1 MSGTLPKWLEAWL
14 GAGSAGSG
22 EGTLWSLRD
31 SWPLPPWA
39 TVLLVVFSVAFMF
52 FCYLREAGNASRSM
66 RLILASMRSLLVFII
81 LFMLAQFM
89 LSLERTGLPYVVV
102 LVDDSQS
109 MGIEDRYNDEKIR
122 ATVAHELAAAGLD
135 KPSRLNVAKSV
146 LLADNAML
154 LRAIDESYKLKLYY
168 LDDTVRGQSGTV
180 DQLAANLSKLAPTGE
195 STRLGQGVRTVLNDL
210 RGTPPTAIVILSD
223 GINTEGDSLSDAASY
238 ARRKGVPLFTIAL
251 GSETPVH
258 DLELSDLLVDDVVF
272 VDDVVNF
279 EFNLTA
285 TGYAGRT
292 VEVTLHERG
301 KDTPLASIRATANP
315 DGKPQKLRIPYR
327 PTQVGEFEYVVE
339 VERLKDELHA
349 DNNRQQRLVSVRK
362 EQIRVLFVQSYP
374 NFEFRYLK
382 EMLRR
387 DSTVELKTV
396 LQEADLQYAE
406 TDKTA
411 LRVFP
416 ERKEDL
422 FEYDVILFGDVDP
435 AFLSSTAMQNIAAF
449 VTEKGG
455 GVVLVAG
462 PLFTP
467 QAYRDTPLAN
477 LVPIDFNNA
486 VGPDA
491 SESITDGFQVIPT
504 ELGASMPPLQLG
516 DTIDETAE
524 IWRKLPPLYWLFE
537 APTLKP
543 AARVLA
549 ESSGRA
555 GNKLPVICLQ
565 YVGAGKVLFH
575 ATDET
580 WRWRYRVGDVF
591 FARYWVQTL
600 RYLSRSK
607 LLGKDRSAELAADR
621 REYRRGESARL
632 WVRFLDDR
640 KAPEQDDG
648 VTVIIEQEGQQNRR
662 VQLHRNPASRG
673 MFEGLLS
680 KPPVGKYHAW
690 IATPALEGGGTPV
703 DFRVVPAP
711 GEFERVQMELAEMK
725 RAAELTKGH
734 WYTTIDTSKLLS
746 DLPPGQPVP
755 IETLPPIMLWN
766 QWPLLLTFLMLI
778 VGEWMLRKRLGM
790 L

>member
-1 MSGTLPKWLEAWL
+1 M
-14 GAGSAGSG
+14 
-22 EGTLWSLRD
+22 
-31 SWPLPPWA
+31 
-39 TVLLVVFSVAFMF
+39 
-52 FCYLREAGNASRSM
+52 
-66 RLILASMRSLLVFII
+66 
-81 LFMLAQFM
+81 
-89 LSLERTGLPYVVV
+89 
-102 LVDDSQS
+102 
-109 MGIEDRYNDEKIR
+109 
-122 ATVAHELAAAGLD
+122 
-135 KPSRLNVAKSV
+135 
-146 LLADNAML
+146 
-154 LRAIDESYKLKLYY
+154 
-168 LDDTVRGQSGTV
+168 
-180 DQLAANLSKLAPTGE
+180 
-195 STRLGQGVRTVLNDL
+195 
-210 RGTPPTAIVILSD
+210 
-223 GINTEGDSLSDAASY
+223 
-238 ARRKGVPLFTIAL
+238 
-251 GSETPVH
+251 
-258 DLELSDLLVDDVVF
+258 
-272 VDDVVNF
+272 
-279 EFNLTA
+279 
-285 TGYAGRT
+285 
-292 VEVTLHERG
+292 
-301 KDTPLASIRATANP
+301 
-315 DGKPQKLRIPYR
+315 
-327 PTQVGEFEYVVE
+327 
-339 VERLKDELHA
+339 
-349 DNNRQQRLVSVRK
+349 SVRK

-382 EMLRR
+382 EMLHR
-387 DSTVELKTV
+387 DSTIELKTV

-435 AFLSSTAMQNIAAF
+435 AFLEQYGHAEHRGLRHRKGRWPGARRRPAVHAAGLPRF
-449 VTEKGG
+449 AAGESDSHRFQRRWRARHQRIDHRRFSGRPDRVGRCHAP
-455 GVVLVAG
+455 VAIG
-462 PLFTP
+462 RHDRRNG
-467 QAYRDTPLAN
+467 RDLA
-477 LVPIDFNNA
+477 
-486 VGPDA
+486 
-491 SESITDGFQVIPT
+491 Q
-504 ELGASMPPLQLG
+504 
-516 DTIDETAE
+516 
-524 IWRKLPPLYWLFE
+524 LPPLYWMFD

-549 ESSGRA
+549 ESSSRA
-555 GNKLPVICLQ
+555 GHKLPVICLQ

-621 REYRRGESARL
+621 REYRRGESVRL

-690 IATPALEGGGTPV
+690 IATPALEGGGTPI

-711 GEFERVQMELAEMK
+711 GEFERVQMELAELK
-725 RAAELTKGH
+725 RAAELTKGR

-755 IETLPPIMLWN
+755 IETLPPIVLWN
-766 QWPLLLTFLMLI
+766 QWPLLMIFLTLI
-778 VGEWMLRKRLGM
+778 VGEWVIRKRKGM

>member
-1 MSGTLPKWLEAWL
+1 MSGSFPKWLESWL

-22 EGTLWSLRD
+22 EGTLWILRD

-39 TVLLVVFSVAFMF
+39 TVLLIVFSVAFMF
-52 FCYLREAGNASRSM
+52 FCYLREAGNVSRGI
-66 RLILASMRSLLVFII
+66 RLTLATIRSLLVCII

-102 LVDDSQS
+102 MVDDSQS
-109 MGIEDRYNDEKIR
+109 MGIEDRYNEEKVR
-122 ATVAHELAAAGLD
+122 AAIAHELATAGLE

-154 LRAIDESYKLKLYY
+154 LRAIDERYKLKLYY
-168 LDDTVRGQSGTV
+168 LDDTVRAQSGNV
-180 DQLAANLSKLAPTGE
+180 DQLASNLSKLEPTGE
-195 STRLGQGVRTVLNDL
+195 STRLGQGIRTVLNDL
-210 RGTPPTAIVILSD
+210 RGTPPTAIILLSD
-223 GINTEGDSLSDAASY
+223 GINTEGDSLVRC
-238 ARRKGVPLFTIAL
+238 RRLRPPQRRSAVHVAL

-279 EFNLTA
+279 EFNLTT

-292 VEVTLHERG
+292 VEITLHERG
-301 KDTPLASIRATANP
+301 KDTALASIRATANP

-339 VERLKDELHA
+339 VERLGDELHA

-362 EQIRVLFVQSYP
+362 EQIRVLLVQSYP

-382 EMLRR
+382 EMLHR
-387 DSTVELKTV
+387 DSTIELKTV
-396 LQEADLQYAE
+396 LQESDLQYAE

-467 QAYRDTPLAN
+467 QAYRDSPLAN
-477 LVPIDFNNA
+477 LVPIDFNGA
-486 VGPDA
+486 VGPDPG
-491 SESITDGFQVIPT
+491 ESITDGFQVIPT

-537 APTLKP
+537 AADIETGRP
-543 AARVLA
+543 
-549 ESSGRA
+549 RA
-555 GNKLPVICLQ
+555 GRKLRPRRQQAAGHLSAICRSRQGL
-565 YVGAGKVLFH
+565 VPCHGRNLAL
-575 ATDET
+575 A
-580 WRWRYRVGDVF
+580 
-591 FARYWVQTL
+591 
-600 RYLSRSK
+600 LSRGGRLLRP
-607 LLGKDRSAELAADR
+607 LLGANAALPQSLEAAGQRPLGRIGSRSPGVSPR
-621 REYRRGESARL
+621 RIRPAVGPFSRRSQSA
-632 WVRFLDDR
+632 
-640 KAPEQDDG
+640 EQDDG

-755 IETLPPIMLWN
+755 IETLPPIVLWN
-766 QWPLLLTFLMLI
+766 QWPLLLIFLTLI
-778 VGEWMLRKRLGM
+778 VGEWVMRKQKGM